1 MIKGETKSG
10 FKYSIDENKLRSWEF
25 ITLAKEMAN
34 DQAGF
39 TATEYVKFV
48 LGDKQ
53 TAALAKHSAHDGYS
67 DITIMLAE
75 VTEILQLV
83 TAEVNAKKS

>member
-10 FKYSIDENKLRSWEF
+10 FKYSLDENKLRSWEF
-25 ITLAKEMAN
+25 VTLAKNLAS
-34 DQAGF
+34 DKTGF
-39 TATEYVKFV
+39 TAPEYIQFV
-48 LGDKQ
+48 LGEKQ
-53 TAALAKHSAHDGYS
+53 AAALAKHSVHDGYS

-83 TAEVNAKKS
+83 TAEVNAKK